1 MPRLV
6 AAELTPLFRERCP
19 ARSSSGSASSSNDGS
34 TSSASAEALA
44 AAARFLA
51 ARSAARG
58 PVGYLPPAPGSSSS
72 AAGKE
77 RHDEAA
83 RPEARIRHAER
94 AWIDEA
100 QRIVSAWPPRAT
112 ARGRRAQASAGGRQE
127 QRRLTSSASC
137 DLQVRLRQPLASIC
151 QKGLLV

>member
-6 AAELTPLFRERCP
+6 AADLTPLFRERCP
-19 ARSSSGSASSSNDGS
+19 ARSSSGSSSSTGEGS
-34 TSSASAEALA
+34 TASASADALA

-100 QRIVSAWPPRAT
+100 QRIVSRPAAKSNSERK
-112 ARGRRAQASAGGRQE
+112 AGAGISKQWAGAKA
-127 QRRLTSSASC
+127 LGI
-137 DLQVRLRQPLASIC
+137 IC
-151 QKGLLV
+151 KL